1 MAWRLRPEDV
11 TALALGSALLGS
23 GGGGST
29 TMVEL
34 MLAGD
39 GRGTR
44 ALAEVDE
51 VDPETPCFGAA
62 FVGSTILL
70 GERMPGLAPFA
81 HLVAAAERWLGGRIP
96 AVCSIE
102 GGGLNT
108 LVPLLFAGERIVVD
122 ADCTGRAV
130 PELDQMSLFVDRVP
144 GLVFTCDSG
153 AGGVALVETDRAVD
167 AERIIRSAI
176 IQAGGTGAAVLA
188 GFTVGDLRE
197 HAIPGHQRR
206 ALELGRAFLNAR
218 SSPPAALAEALGGR
232 LLTEGRIDRI
242 AGHHTDPHVQSVEIG
257 RADGAVDRV
266 VTRSET
272 LAVLSDGVLL
282 ASAPAIIVVIDA
294 ASREI
299 LQVTDLAPGRRIA
312 VLSLPAP
319 QWWLDRPERLRR
331 VQPSAYG
338 LAELD
343 AA

>member
-11 TALALGSALLGS
+11 TALALGCALLGS
-23 GGGGST
+23 GGGGTT
-29 TMVEL
+29 TMLEL
-34 MLAGD
+34 MLAGVD
-39 GRGTR
+39 SGPRP
-44 ALAEVDE
+44 LVDVDE
-51 VDPETPCFGAA
+51 LDPSTPCFGAA

-70 GERMPGLAPFA
+70 GERMPGLAPFGR
-81 HLVAAAERWLGGRIP
+81 LVAAAERWLGTRIP

-102 GGGLNT
+102 GGGLNS
-108 LVPLLFAGERIVVD
+108 LVPFLFSGERTIVD

-144 GLVFTCDSG
+144 GLVFTCESG

-167 AERIIRSAI
+167 AERIVRSAI
-176 IQAGGTGAAVLA
+176 IQAGGSGAAVLA

-197 HAIPGHQRR
+197 HAMPGHQRR
-206 ALELGRAFLNAR
+206 ALALGRAFLAVR
-218 SSPPAALAEALGGR
+218 FTSPAELAAELGAR

-242 AGHHTDPHVQSVEIG
+242 SPHHADPHVQSVEIAG
-257 RADGAVDRV
+257 PGGAVDRV
-266 VTRSET
+266 VTRSES
-272 LAVLSDGVLL
+272 LAVLSDGALL
-282 ASAPAIIVVIDA
+282 ASAPAIIVVLDA

-299 LQVTDLAPGRRIA
+299 LQVTDLVPGRRVV

-319 QWWLDRPERLRR
+319 DWWLERPERLRR
-331 VQPSAYG
+331 VLPSTYG

>member
-11 TALALGSALLGS
+11 TALARGCALLGS
-23 GGGGST
+23 GGGGTT
-29 TMVEL
+29 TMLEL

-39 GRGTR
+39 DRGPR
-44 ALAEVDE
+44 ALADVDE
-51 VDPETPCFGAA
+51 LDPETPCFGAA

-70 GERMPGLAPFA
+70 GERLPSLQPFG
-81 HLVAAAERWLGGRIP
+81 HLMAAAERWLGTRIP

-102 GGGLNT
+102 GGGLNA
-108 LVPLLFAGERIVVD
+108 LAPFLFSGERTIVD

-167 AERIIRSAI
+167 AERIVRSAI

-206 ALELGRAFLNAR
+206 ALELGRAFLAAR
-218 SSPPAALAEALGGR
+218 FAPPAELAARLGAR
-232 LLTEGRIDRI
+232 LLTEGRIDRVSPHR
-242 AGHHTDPHVQSVEIG
+242 ADPHVQSVEIAG
-257 RADGAVDRV
+257 PGGAVDRV
-266 VTRSET
+266 VTRSES
-272 LAVLSDGVLL
+272 LAVLSDGELL
-282 ASAPAIIVVIDA
+282 ASAPAIIVVLDA

-299 LQVTDLAPGRRIA
+299 LQVTDLGPGRRVV

-319 QWWLDRPERLRR
+319 DWWLARPERLRR
-331 VQPSAYG
+331 VLPSTYG

>member
-11 TALALGSALLGS
+11 AALALGCALLGS
-23 GGGGST
+23 GGGGTT
-29 TMVEL
+29 TMLEL

-39 GRGTR
+39 DSGPRP
-44 ALAEVDE
+44 LADVDE
-51 VDPETPCFGAA
+51 LDPSTPCFGAA

-70 GERMPGLAPFA
+70 GERMPGLAPFGR
-81 HLVAAAERWLGGRIP
+81 LVAAAERWLGTRIP

-102 GGGLNT
+102 GGGLNS
-108 LVPLLFAGERIVVD
+108 LVPFLFAGERTIVD

-144 GLVFTCDSG
+144 GLVFTCESG

-167 AERIIRSAI
+167 AERIVRSAI
-176 IQAGGTGAAVLA
+176 IQAGGSGAAVLA

-197 HAIPGHQRR
+197 HAMPGHQRR
-206 ALELGRAFLNAR
+206 ALALGRAFLAAR
-218 SSPPAALAEALGGR
+218 FAPPAELAARLGAR

-242 AGHHTDPHVQSVEIG
+242 SAHHADPHVQSVEIAG
-257 RADGAVDRV
+257 PGGAVDRV
-266 VTRSET
+266 VTRSES
-272 LAVLSDGVLL
+272 LAVLSDGELL
-282 ASAPAIIVVIDA
+282 ASAPAIIVVLDA

-299 LQVTDLAPGRRIA
+299 LQVTDLVPGRRVV

-319 QWWLDRPERLRR
+319 DWWLERPERLRR
-331 VQPSAYG
+331 VLPSTYG

>member
-11 TALALGSALLGS
+11 TALARGCALLGS
-23 GGGGST
+23 GGGGAT

-34 MLAGD
+34 MLADD
-39 GRGTR
+39 GRGER
-44 ALAEVDE
+44 LLESVEDL
-51 VDPETPCFGAA
+51 DPATPCFGAA

-70 GERMPGLAPFA
+70 GERMPDLAPFA
-81 HLVAAAERWLGGRIP
+81 HLVAAAERWLGLRIP

-102 GGGLNT
+102 GGGMNS
-108 LVPLLFAGERIVVD
+108 LVPLLFAGERTIVD

-130 PELDQMSLFVDRVP
+130 PELDQMSLFVDGVP

-197 HAIPGHQRR
+197 HALPGHQRR
-206 ALELGRAFLNAR
+206 ALGLGRAFLDALGA
-218 SSPPAALAEALGGR
+218 PIPALADALGAR

-242 AGHHTDPHVQSVEIG
+242 APYAGDPHVQTVEIG
-257 RADGAVDRV
+257 GPGGSVDRV

-272 LAVLSDGVLL
+272 LAVLRDGRLL
-282 ASAPAIIVVIDA
+282 ASAPAIIVVLDA
-294 ASREI
+294 VSREI
-299 LQVTDLAPGRRIA
+299 LEVTDLAPGRRVA

-319 QWWLDRPERLRR
+319 DWWVQRPERLRR
-331 VQPSAYG
+331 VLPSTYG
-338 LAELD
+338 LRELD

>member
-1 MAWRLRPEDV
+1 MAWRLRAGDV
-11 TALALGSALLGS
+11 TALALGCALLGS
-23 GGGGST
+23 GGGGTT
-29 TMVEL
+29 TMLEL

-39 GRGTR
+39 DSGPHP
-44 ALAEVDE
+44 LVDVE
-51 VDPETPCFGAA
+51 ELDPATPCFGAA

-70 GERMPGLAPFA
+70 GERMPGLAPFGR
-81 HLVAAAERWLGGRIP
+81 LVAAAERWLGTRIP

-102 GGGLNT
+102 GGGMNS
-108 LVPLLFAGERIVVD
+108 LVPFMFSGERTIVD

-144 GLVFTCDSG
+144 GLVFTCESG

-176 IQAGGTGAAVLA
+176 IQAGGSGAAVLA

-197 HAIPGHQRR
+197 HAMPGHQRR
-206 ALELGRAFLNAR
+206 ALALGRAFLAAR
-218 SSPPAALAEALGGR
+218 FSPTAELAAGLGAR

-242 AGHHTDPHVQSVEIG
+242 SSHHADPHVQSVEIAG
-257 RADGAVDRV
+257 PGGAIDRV
-266 VTRSET
+266 VTRSEA
-272 LAVLSDGVLL
+272 LAVLSDGALL
-282 ASAPAIIVVIDA
+282 ASAPAIIVMLDA

-299 LQVTDLAPGRRIA
+299 LQVTDLVPGRRVV

-319 QWWLDRPERLRR
+319 DWWLERPERLRR
-331 VQPSAYG
+331 VLPSTYG